1 MDIQLLEAS
10 IRHKQVLERLM
21 QFYLYDF
28 SEFEYFDI
36 SRDGLY
42 ENEHLDLYWTEP
54 DRHAFMIRVDDQ
66 LAGFVL
72 VNSYVCLEES
82 QGAKSIA
89 EFFVMRKYR
98 RQGIGRI
105 AALRVFD
112 LFPGKWEIRQI
123 HSNTA
128 GQLFWRN
135 VIGECTG
142 GRFAETLLDN
152 DRWKGPIQ
160 SFNCSNMIGPN
171 QDTRQ

>member
-1 MDIQLLEAS
+1 MDIQLIEAS
-10 IRHKQVLERLM
+10 IRHKQVLEQLM

-36 SRDGLY
+36 GADRLY

-54 DRHAFMIRVDDQ
+54 DRHAFLIRAEDQ

-72 VNSYVCLEES
+72 VNSYVCLEEN

-98 RQGIGRI
+98 RQGIGRM
-105 AALRVFD
+105 AALRIFN
-112 LFPGKWEIRQI
+112 LFPGKWEVRQI
-123 HSNTA
+123 HSNAA
-128 GQLFWRN
+128 GLLFWRN
-135 VIGECTG
+135 VIGEYTG

-152 DRWKGPIQ
+152 DKWEGTIQ
-160 SFNCSNMIGPN
+160 SFDCSNMTSHN
-171 QDTRQ
+171 